1 MHKII
6 RDYEMHLEKVDLGK
20 KTDAAAKLFD
30 FTGDKSFGAG
40 ILEVRGGAY
49 QLDSAEWDEVLYVID
64 GSITFIEDSIE
75 KVATK
80 GDIVWTSR
88 GTKSEVIVKDYLKAF
103 YVIRPFTI

>member
-6 RDYEMHLEKVDLGK
+6 RDHEINLEKVDLGE

-49 QLDSAEWDEVLYVID
+49 PLVSEEWDEVLYVID

-75 KVATK
+75 KVARK
-80 GDIVWTSR
+80 GDIVWTSS
-88 GTKSEVIVKDYLKAF
+88 GTKSKVIVKDYLKAF